1 MEKGRGDVW
10 SQQDL
15 ELVRELYGWVST
27 EELAEMLGRS
37 HSAVVIKAHKLGVSA
52 RRKGEAPSEALGSF
66 YTQRV
71 WSNACE
77 LYGNA
82 GQRKA
87 YREGV
92 RWAMSVLHV
101 LLKEGHAEE
110 AEAMS
115 GELGRL
121 VAVERTN

>member
-15 ELVRELYGWVST
+15 ELVRELYGRVST

-37 HSAVVIKAHKLGVSA
+37 PGAVGIKAKRLGVSA
-52 RRKGEAPSEALGSF
+52 RRKGEAPSEALGNF

-71 WSNACE
+71 WRNACE

-92 RWAMSVLHV
+92 RWAMSVLHM

-121 VAVERTN
+121 VAGERTN

>member
-15 ELVRELYGWVST
+15 DVVRELYGRVST

-37 HSAVVIKAHKLGVSA
+37 HNAVVIKAQKLGVSA
-52 RRKGEAPSEALGSF
+52 RRKWEAPSEALGNF

-77 LYGNA
+77 LYSNT

-92 RWAMSVLHV
+92 RWAMSVVHE

-121 VAVERTN
+121 VAGERMN